1 MSDAA
6 AAYTER
12 LRWFHEARFG
22 LFIHWGP
29 YAVLGQG
36 EWAMFTQRIPVR
48 EYARLARR
56 FTAKK
61 FDADA
66 WARMA
71 VDAGMR
77 YAVLTARHHDGFC
90 LYDSKASDFT
100 SVKIG
105 ARRDLVAE
113 YVAACRKAGLK
124 VGLYYSLLDWRF
136 PGNFEP
142 AKFPE
147 SSQAMVEQAHAQMR
161 ELMTNYGTVDV
172 VWYDGGYVY
181 NGMTSRADMAP
192 FWRAAEIN
200 AMARQLQPG
209 IIINNRIGLDED
221 IDTPEQHVKA
231 SAPGRAWESCMTMH
245 DAGWGYVRSSPAMQT
260 APQLLGHL
268 VTAAAGE
275 GNFLLN
281 VGPKPDGTI
290 SEGGART
297 ARRHRP
303 VDGGERRGGLRF
315 GALCA
320 RRTGRSLDPQG
331 KGGVPD
337 RAPVAGARGDGAD
350 GEDPGRER
358 GAAWLRF
365 LAEAVDREERPPDDL
380 GAAEK
385 TARAAVRRDQGS
397 LRGGARETGGARPG
411 SVPQREAVREG
422 RTRGRARFSR
432 A

>member
-6 AAYTER
+6 ANYTER
-12 LRWFHEARFG
+12 LHWFHEARFG

-71 VDAGMR
+71 VDAGMK

-105 ARRDLVAE
+105 AKRDLVAE

-147 SSQAMVEQAHAQMR
+147 SSRAMVEQAHAQMR
-161 ELMTNYGTVDV
+161 ELMTNYGKIDV

-192 FWRAAEIN
+192 FWRAVEIN
-200 AMARQLQPG
+200 AMVRQLQPG

-245 DAGWGYVRSSPAMQT
+245 DSGWGYVRNSPAMQT

-290 SEGGART
+290 RKEERERLAVIGRWMAVNGEAVYGSERCALGAPDGHWTRKGT
-297 ARRHRP
+297 VGYLIVRRWPAREVMVPMVKTPAESAELLGAEAALKMSTGKNGRLLISGLPKKPP
-303 VDGGERRGGLRF
+303 VPPFGVIKVRF
-315 GALCA
+315 AEA
-320 RRTGRSLDPQG
+320 PEKREE
-331 KGGVPD
+331 PD
-337 RAPVAGARGDGAD
+337 RAA
-350 GEDPGRER
+350 
-358 GAAWLRF
+358 F
-365 LAEAVDREERPPDDL
+365 LKGKA
-380 GAAEK
+380 
-385 TARAAVRRDQGS
+385 
-397 LRGGARETGGARPG
+397 
-411 SVPQREAVREG
+411 
-422 RTRGRARFSR
+422 
-432 A
+432 

>member
-1 MSDAA
+1 MSDPAA
-6 AAYTER
+6 TYTER

-22 LFIHWGP
+22 LFIHWGL
-29 YAVLGQG
+29 YAILGQG
-36 EWAMFTQRIPVR
+36 EWAMFTQRIPAR

-56 FTAKK
+56 FTAKRY
-61 FDADA
+61 DPDA

-90 LYDSKASDFT
+90 LFDSKVSDFT
-100 SVKIG
+100 SVKTA

-113 YVAACRKAGLK
+113 YVAACRKAGLR

-142 AKFPE
+142 AKLPD
-147 SSQAMVEQAHAQMR
+147 SAQAMVEQAHAQMR
-161 ELMTNYGTVDV
+161 ELMANYGTIDI

-181 NGMTSRADMAP
+181 NGMKSRDDMAP

-200 AMARQLQPG
+200 AMVRRLQPG

-245 DAGWGYVRSSPAMQT
+245 DAGWGFVRNSPAMQT

-290 SEGGART
+290 RKEERERLAAIGRWMKANGEAVYGSERCALSAPDGHWTRKGSVGYLIVRRWPAREVVVPLVKT
-297 ARRHRP
+297 AAERADLLGSDAPLRLSMRSNGRLVVSGLPKKPP
-303 VDGGERRGGLRF
+303 VPPF
-315 GALCA
+315 GVIRVKFA
-320 RRTGRSLDPQG
+320 
-331 KGGVPD
+331 GVPEKRDEPD
-337 RAPVAGARGDGAD
+337 RAA
-350 GEDPGRER
+350 
-358 GAAWLRF
+358 F
-365 LAEAVDREERPPDDL
+365 L
-380 GAAEK
+380 K
-385 TARAAVRRDQGS
+385 
-397 LRGGARETGGARPG
+397 
-411 SVPQREAVREG
+411 
-422 RTRGRARFSR
+422 GRA
-432 A
+432 